1 MRSLR
6 SRLLTTITG
15 VAVLAV
21 SLFAVP
27 LAVAVARLYHDG
39 AIESLEMEA
48 TWVASTFSNAAPIS
62 LPTDLPRD
70 LTVGVYTTDGR
81 RLLGSGPARSPL
93 IEGAEGGYL
102 TATAPI
108 PSDETP
114 GVVRIATSYD
124 TVAGKTHIAWLI
136 MAGLAILVIGLAVA
150 FARRQS
156 ARLAA
161 PLEDLTRS
169 AQALG
174 DGDFTIRAPRSNVRE
189 ADQAGLALEATARRL
204 GDVLDRERAFS
215 ANVSHQL
222 RTQLTGMML
231 GLEAALARPDA
242 ALADAVH
249 TALGRGERLQTV
261 IDDLVRLTRDNRT
274 GLAPLDVPAVI
285 DEVRECWQGPLA
297 AQERRLTV
305 SVPDDLPPVAASTAA
320 VRQILRVLLD
330 NALVHGEGEVTVE
343 AADLANGIA
352 IEVAD
357 RGPGVPEGVD
367 VFARRAA
374 DGHGIGLALARSLAE
389 AEAGRLVLRRTV
401 PPVFSLLLSPAA
413 RNGSPGPV
421 P

>member
-1 MRSLR
+1 
-6 SRLLTTITG
+6 
-15 VAVLAV
+15 V
-21 SLFAVP
+21 
-27 LAVAVARLYHDG
+27 
-39 AIESLEMEA
+39 
-48 TWVASTFSNAAPIS
+48 
-62 LPTDLPRD
+62 
-70 LTVGVYTTDGR
+70 
-81 RLLGSGPARSPL
+81 
-93 IEGAEGGYL
+93 
-102 TATAPI
+102 
-108 PSDETP
+108 
-114 GVVRIATSYD
+114 
-124 TVAGKTHIAWLI
+124 
-136 MAGLAILVIGLAVA
+136 
-150 FARRQS
+150 
-156 ARLAA
+156 RLAA

-204 GDVLDRERAFS
+204 GEVLDRERAFS

-242 ALADAVH
+242 ALADAIH

-274 GLAPLDVPAVI
+274 GSAPLDVPAVL

-297 AQERRLTV
+297 AQGRRLTV
-305 SVPDDLPPVAASTAA
+305 GVPDDLPPVAASAAA

-330 NALVHGEGEVTVE
+330 NALIHGEGEVTVE
-343 AADLANGIA
+343 VADLADGIA

-389 AEAGRLVLRRTV
+389 AEAGRLVLRRTA

-413 RNGSPGPV
+413 RNGSPVPGP
-421 P
+421 

>member
-39 AIESLEMEA
+39 AIESLELEA
-48 TWVASTFSNAAPIS
+48 TWVASTFSNASPIS
-62 LPTDLPRD
+62 LPTGLPRD
-70 LTVGVYTTDGR
+70 MTVGVYTMDGR

-93 IEGAEGGYL
+93 REGVEGGVL
-102 TATAPI
+102 IATAPI

-114 GVVRIATSYD
+114 GVVRVATSYD
-124 TVAGKTHIAWLI
+124 TVAGRTHIAWLV
-136 MAGLAILVIGLAVA
+136 MAGLAVLVIGLAAA

-174 DGDFTIRAPRSNVRE
+174 DGDFTIRASRSKVRE
-189 ADQAGLALEATARRL
+189 ADQAGLALQATARRL
-204 GDVLDRERAFS
+204 GEVLDRERAFS

-242 ALADAVH
+242 ALADAIR

-274 GLAPLDVPAVI
+274 GSAPLDVPAVL

-297 AQERRLTV
+297 AQGRRLMV
-305 SVPDDLPPVAASTAA
+305 SVPDDLPPVAASAAA

-343 AADLANGIA
+343 AADLADGIA

-374 DGHGIGLALARSLAE
+374 DGHGIGLALGRSLAE
-389 AEAGRLVLRRTV
+389 AEAGRLVLRRTS

-413 RNGSPGPV
+413 RNDSPV
-421 P
+421 PAP

>member
-27 LAVAVARLYHDG
+27 LAVAVTRLYHDG

-48 TWVASTFSNAAPIS
+48 TWVASTFSGTAPVS
-62 LPTDLPRD
+62 LPTGPPRD
-70 LTVGVYTTDGR
+70 MTIGVYTTDGR
-81 RLLGSGPARSPL
+81 RLLGSGPALSPL
-93 IEGAEGGYL
+93 REGVEDGVL
-102 TATAPI
+102 IATAPI

-114 GVVRIATSYD
+114 GVVRVATSYD
-124 TVAGKTHIAWLI
+124 TVAGKTHIAWLV
-136 MAGLAILVIGLAVA
+136 MTALAVLVIGLAAA

-174 DGDFTIRAPRSNVRE
+174 DGDFTIRAPRSKVRE
-189 ADQAGLALEATARRL
+189 ADQAGFALEATARRL
-204 GDVLDRERAFS
+204 GEVLDRERAFS

-242 ALADAVH
+242 ALADAIH

-274 GLAPLDVPAVI
+274 GSAPLGVPAVL

-297 AQERRLTV
+297 AQGRRLTV
-305 SVPDDLPPVAASTAA
+305 SVPDGLPPVAASAAA

-343 AADLANGIA
+343 AADLADGIA
-352 IEVAD
+352 IEVTD

-389 AEAGRLVLRRTV
+389 AEAGRLVLRRTT

-413 RNGSPGPV
+413 RNDSHV
-421 P
+421 PAQ

>member
-1 MRSLR
+1 M
-6 SRLLTTITG
+6 
-15 VAVLAV
+15 
-21 SLFAVP
+21 
-27 LAVAVARLYHDG
+27 
-39 AIESLEMEA
+39 
-48 TWVASTFSNAAPIS
+48 
-62 LPTDLPRD
+62 
-70 LTVGVYTTDGR
+70 
-81 RLLGSGPARSPL
+81 
-93 IEGAEGGYL
+93 
-102 TATAPI
+102 
-108 PSDETP
+108 
-114 GVVRIATSYD
+114 
-124 TVAGKTHIAWLI
+124 AGKTHIAWLV
-136 MAGLAILVIGLAVA
+136 MAGLAVLVIGLAAA

-189 ADQAGLALEATARRL
+189 ADQAGLALQATARRL
-204 GDVLDRERAFS
+204 GEVLDRERAFS

-242 ALADAVH
+242 ALADAALADAVH

-274 GLAPLDVPAVI
+274 GSAPLDVPAVL

-297 AQERRLTV
+297 AHGRRLTV
-305 SVPDDLPPVAASTAA
+305 SVPDDLPPVAASAAA

-343 AADLANGIA
+343 AADLADGIA

-357 RGPGVPEGVD
+357 RGPGVPEDVD

-374 DGHGIGLALARSLAE
+374 DGHGIGLALGRSLAE
-389 AEAGRLVLRRTV
+389 AEAGRLVLRRTS

-413 RNGSPGPV
+413 RNDSPV
-421 P
+421 PAP